1 MKKTIAIILLM
12 IFLFYT
18 FSNVVMA
25 ETGTVTGSNV
35 RMRRESNTSSD
46 ALQLVGKGME
56 VEILGEENGWYK
68 VRYNGLTGYISSDYV
83 EITSSDSP
91 SSGESSNPSN
101 TTNSANTTNTTG
113 NTSSNNEVE
122 NETEPE
128 PSNETNTNT
137 AEVPAETTPETTG
150 DEETTTSSSDA
161 TEFSLSKDAELRLLP
176 NFASAKVNTISEG
189 ANVTV
194 LDTLNKWVKITD
206 GTNSGWVIRQNVEQT
221 VTSTGNASNDDN
233 QEVTVAVVENG
244 ETSSQ
249 SSSTTAL
256 SSDGIVNTDGSRLR
270 DSVNGKVYTLLDINT
285 PVEII
290 GEENDWYKV
299 NVGEYTNAYI
309 SKNLVTVN

>member
-12 IFLFYT
+12 IFLFCT
-18 FSNVVMA
+18 FSNIVMA

-91 SSGESSNPSN
+91 SSGGSSNSSN
-101 TTNSANTTNTTG
+101 TTNSTNTTG
-113 NTSSNNEVE
+113 NASTNNEIE
-122 NETEPE
+122 NEPEPE

-137 AEVPAETTPETTG
+137 AEVPAETTNETTG
-150 DEETTTSSSDA
+150 NEETTSSSDA
-161 TEFSLSKDAELRLLP
+161 KEFSLSKEAELRLLP

-189 ANVTV
+189 TNVTV

-206 GTNSGWVIRQNVEQT
+206 GTNSGWVIRQNVEQV
-221 VTSTGNASNDDN
+221 VTSTGNASHDDN
-233 QEVTVAVVENG
+233 SEVTVAAVESG

-309 SKNLVTVN
+309 SKSLITVN

>member
-12 IFLFYT
+12 IFLFCT
-18 FSNVVMA
+18 FSNIVMA
-25 ETGTVTGSNV
+25 ETGTITGSNV

-91 SSGESSNPSN
+91 SSGGSSNS
-101 TTNSANTTNTTG
+101 SNTTNTTG
-113 NTSSNNEVE
+113 NASTNNEIE
-122 NETEPE
+122 NEPEPE

-137 AEVPAETTPETTG
+137 AEVPAETTNETTG
-150 DEETTTSSSDA
+150 NEETTSSSDA
-161 TEFSLSKDAELRLLP
+161 TEFSLSKEAELRLLP

-189 ANVTV
+189 TNVTV

-206 GTNSGWVIRQNVEQT
+206 GTNSGWVIRQNVEQS
-221 VTSTGNASNDDN
+221 VTSTGNASQDDN
-233 QEVTVAVVENG
+233 SEVTVAVVESG

-256 SSDGIVNTDGSRLR
+256 PSDGTVNTDGSRLR

-290 GEENDWYKV
+290 GKENDWYKV

-309 SKNLVTVN
+309 SKSLVTVN

>member
-12 IFLFYT
+12 IFLFCT
-18 FSNVVMA
+18 FSNIVMA
-25 ETGTVTGSNV
+25 ETGTITGSNV

-91 SSGESSNPSN
+91 SSGGSSNS
-101 TTNSANTTNTTG
+101 SNTTNTTG
-113 NTSSNNEVE
+113 NASTNNEIE
-122 NETEPE
+122 NEPEPE

-137 AEVPAETTPETTG
+137 AEVPAETTNETTG
-150 DEETTTSSSDA
+150 NEETTSSSDA
-161 TEFSLSKDAELRLLP
+161 TEFSLSKEAELRLLP

-189 ANVTV
+189 TNVTV

-206 GTNSGWVIRQNVEQT
+206 GTNSGWVIRQNVEQS
-221 VTSTGNASNDDN
+221 VTSTGNASQDDN
-233 QEVTVAVVENG
+233 SEVTVAVVESG

-256 SSDGIVNTDGSRLR
+256 PSDGTVNTDGSRLR

-309 SKNLVTVN
+309 SKSLVTVN